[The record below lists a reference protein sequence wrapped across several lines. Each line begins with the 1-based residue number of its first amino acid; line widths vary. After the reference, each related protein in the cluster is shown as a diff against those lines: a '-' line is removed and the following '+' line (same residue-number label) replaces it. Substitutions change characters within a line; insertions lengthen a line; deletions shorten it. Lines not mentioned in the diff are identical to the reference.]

1 MFAMSSSLAAGAV
14 RAGPSTARRAN
25 NRSSSSIISAS
36 GVPASKAIVRS
47 AKRSSALAGQPVV
60 SARCV
65 H

>member
-1 MFAMSSSLAAGAV
+1 MFAMSSTLAAGAV

-25 NRSSSSIISAS
+25 NRSSSIIAAS
-36 GVPASKAIVRS
+36 GVPASKAIVRG